1 MLSEERKNE
10 IYRALLKEFLER
22 EKSEYD
28 KKEGKFSGESTE
40 IAPETIMD
48 SFPEVDEKD
57 AKELAARYNE
67 MIYEEKARDIV
78 KTFVEKGEVTEEE
91 MQSFVND
98 LEQEQDRG
106 EKEEDKD
113 KDKDG
118 EEQGE

>member
-1 MLSEERKNE
+1 MSSSLG
-10 IYRALLKEFLER
+10 A
-22 EKSEYD
+22 
-28 KKEGKFSGESTE
+28 SGNSGRTGFISSTS
-40 IAPETIMD
+40 PNRD
-48 SFPEVDEKD
+48 V
-57 AKELAARYNE
+57 
-67 MIYEEKARDIV
+67 EKARDIV